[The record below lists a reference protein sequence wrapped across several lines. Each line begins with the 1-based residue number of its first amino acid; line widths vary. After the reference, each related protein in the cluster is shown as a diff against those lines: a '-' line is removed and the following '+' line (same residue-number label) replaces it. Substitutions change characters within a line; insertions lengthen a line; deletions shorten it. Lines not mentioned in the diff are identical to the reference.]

1 MVLNVLAVL
10 VLAALVTS
18 EARRESEAADY
29 RRTYGVDLGQEIHPN
44 RLTNILFNEV
54 DLKEQL
60 VYGIEHLKDY
70 FMHGLEA
77 GCVF

>member
-44 RLTNILFNEV
+44 RFLTNIMFNEV
-54 DLKEQL
+54 DLKE
-60 VYGIEHLKDY
+60 
-70 FMHGLEA
+70 
-77 GCVF
+77 

>member
-10 VLAALVTS
+10 VLSALVTS

-44 RLTNILFNEV
+44 RLTNIMFNEV
-54 DLKEQL
+54 DLKE
-60 VYGIEHLKDY
+60 
-70 FMHGLEA
+70 
-77 GCVF
+77 